1 MAKPL
6 EELGDLRCKA
16 SSRDSRPHFGLN
28 RSTRQIIFFVIGS
41 GNKNQKTYQESVRI
55 KTSYTLFFATI
66 NISNGGINMKL
77 LHTADWHIGRT
88 LNGYSLLDEQKY
100 AFKQILQIAKDEK
113 VDGIV
118 VAGDIYDR
126 AIPSTDAITTLNEMF
141 KELNIDNKFPIYA
154 ISGNHDGA
162 KRLNYGRDW
171 MEFNNFHINTL
182 LEEAFTPIETEDTQ
196 LFLLPFFDPM
206 DARVYYQQQGMDE
219 DKVKGIRTI
228 GDAMTLVVNDMY
240 KSFDTDKKHI
250 LITHFAVSP
259 SADKEIELT
268 SETTS
273 KVGGLET
280 VIASQFDKFDYVM
293 LGHIHTHLASPSDK
307 IRYSGSPVK
316 FNVKEAKMTT
326 DKGIYIVDTDEQPD
340 KTDFRKITPGTD
352 LIVLEETWET
362 LLDPEFYSKQ
372 PVRKDWFA
380 ITIKEFDRSQHVST
394 NVRAQLQDIYGTVVE
409 LDYDNVEK
417 KNDQEATSQNISQMS
432 NEDVVG
438 KFFESITGDELSEE
452 QKSLVDNIFVEL
464 ERGE

>member
-1 MAKPL
+1 
-6 EELGDLRCKA
+6 
-16 SSRDSRPHFGLN
+16 
-28 RSTRQIIFFVIGS
+28 
-41 GNKNQKTYQESVRI
+41 
-55 KTSYTLFFATI
+55 
-66 NISNGGINMKL
+66 MKL

>member
-1 MAKPL
+1 
-6 EELGDLRCKA
+6 
-16 SSRDSRPHFGLN
+16 
-28 RSTRQIIFFVIGS
+28 
-41 GNKNQKTYQESVRI
+41 
-55 KTSYTLFFATI
+55 
-66 NISNGGINMKL
+66 MKL

-100 AFKQILQIAKDEK
+100 AFKQILKIAKDEK

-118 VAGDIYDR
+118 IAGDIYDR
-126 AIPSTDAITTLNEMF
+126 AIPGTDAIMALNEMF
-141 KELNIDNKFPIYA
+141 KEINIDNKFPIYA

-182 LEEAFTPIETEDTQ
+182 LEEAFTPIETPDTQ
-196 LFLLPFFDPM
+196 IFLLPFFDPM
-206 DARVYYQQQGMDE
+206 DARVYYQKQGMDE
-219 DKVKGIRTI
+219 DKVKSIKNI
-228 GDAMTLVVNDMY
+228 SDAMALVLADMY
-240 KSFDTDKKHI
+240 RIFDPNKKH
-250 LITHFAVSP
+250 LLVTHFAVSA

-280 VIASQFDKFDYVM
+280 LTASQFDKFDYVM
-293 LGHIHTHLASPSDK
+293 LGHIHTRLASPNER

-316 FNVKEAKMTT
+316 FNVKEAKTT
-326 DKGIYIVDTDEQPD
+326 YNKGVYIVDTEKEAD
-340 KTDFRKITPGTD
+340 KTDLREILPGTD
-352 LIVLEETWET
+352 LIVLNETWEN

-380 ITIKEFDRSQHVST
+380 ITIKDFDRTKHVHT

-409 LDYDNVEK
+409 LDYENIEK
-417 KNDQEATSQNISQMS
+417 KANESTSKNISQLS
-432 NEDVVG
+432 KEETVDE
-438 KFFESITGDELSEE
+438 FFQSITGNQLSKD
-452 QKSLVDNIFVEL
+452 QKTIVDDIFLEL